1 MTKKI
6 MKSTCWGELA
16 SMKPKHYFL
25 GSLKFLQ
32 SPQTLNVYS
41 KNEKKNV
48 SKAKNFSSQKLTKYL
63 IKQLKPKNFNF

>member
-1 MTKKI
+1 

-16 SMKPKHYFL
+16 SMKSKHYFL

-48 SKAKNFSSQKLTKYL
+48 SKAKNFSSQKLTN
-63 IKQLKPKNFNF
+63 I